1 MWRAARGDPRQI
13 EPPTVNHAD
22 HVRLIAPGVPAQAGG
37 RWADFGAGTGAFTLA
52 LRDVAGSEV
61 DIIAGDRDAGD
72 LRELRRDMERVF
84 PGTLLRTHAAD
95 FTRPLELPPLDGI
108 LAANSLH
115 YVRDHVALLRR
126 WRSYLAPGGRLILV
140 EYDTDRGNHWV
151 PYALSFETFADI
163 AQKAGF
169 TAPERIGTQPSRF
182 LGRFF
187 AGLALARSDART

>member
-1 MWRAARGDPRQI
+1 
-13 EPPTVNHAD
+13 VNHAD

-52 LRDVAGSEV
+52 LRDVAGPDVEM
-61 DIIAGDRDAGD
+61 IAIDRDSGD
-72 LRELRRDMERVF
+72 LRELQRAMERAF

-115 YVRDHVALLRR
+115 YVRDQAALLRL
-126 WRSYLAPGGRLILV
+126 WRSYLAPGGRLIVV

-151 PYALSFETFADI
+151 PYALSFETFAGI
-163 AQKAGF
+163 AREAGF
-169 TAPERIGTQPSRF
+169 TAPERIGAQPSRF
-182 LGRFF
+182 LGGLF
-187 AGLALARSDART
+187 AGLALVRADDSE